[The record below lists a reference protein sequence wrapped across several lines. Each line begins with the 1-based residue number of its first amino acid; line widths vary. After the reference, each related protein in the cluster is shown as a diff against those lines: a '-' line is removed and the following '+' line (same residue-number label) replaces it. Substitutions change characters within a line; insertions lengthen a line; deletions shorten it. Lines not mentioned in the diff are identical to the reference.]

1 MTNRLELNWKLDD
14 LVDEQRYYC
23 SEAQIDPA
31 NLPVP
36 KAVLANDVRS
46 YVDAAVEVGKTYYV
60 AVGSVKNG
68 VEKLSDVVSV
78 VATNDPFS
86 VFVISKLS
94 LTSDL
99 IDEKGKIWTPNKTPV
114 FQDSALLFDGS
125 FRASSSDLITPH
137 YNNVNYNIRCE
148 IKPTR
153 LDIAYQNVF
162 AKRANDGIYAEFLL
176 RLENNKLL
184 ITACSGSTWHQ
195 VKGNATLTTDR
206 FYKIEMDR
214 KGNTVTLYVDD
225 NPDLSFALPT
235 TVYLPDGDT
244 SPVTIGA
251 LDDGADPYY
260 GLMRNFDI
268 THDSSRH

>member
-1 MTNRLELNWKLDD
+1 MTNRLELNWKLDGF
-14 LVDEQRYYC
+14 VDEQRYYC
-23 SEAQIDPA
+23 SETQIDPA

-46 YVDAAVEVGKTYYV
+46 YVDAAVDVGKTYYV

-78 VATNDPFS
+78 VATNDPFAA
-86 VFVISKLS
+86 FVISKLS

-114 FQDSALLFDGS
+114 FQDSALLFDGY

-137 YNNVNYNIRCE
+137 YDNVNYNIRCE

-153 LDIAYQNVF
+153 LDKPYQNVF
-162 AKRANDGIYAEFLL
+162 AKREFDGIYAEFLL

-184 ITACSGSTWHQ
+184 ITACSGGTWHQ

-206 FYKIEMDR
+206 FYKVEMDR
-214 KGNTVTLYVDD
+214 KGNNVTLYVDD
-225 NPDLSFALPT
+225 SPDLSFTLPT
-235 TVYLPDGDT
+235 TVSLPDGSS

-251 LDDGADPYY
+251 LGDGTDPYY

>member
-1 MTNRLELNWKLDD
+1 MTNRLELNWKLGGF
-14 LVDEQRYYC
+14 VDEQRYYC
-23 SEAQIDPA
+23 SETQIDPA
-31 NLPVP
+31 NLPAP

-46 YVDAAVEVGKTYYV
+46 YVDAAVDVGKTYYV

-86 VFVISKLS
+86 AFVISKLS

-114 FQDSALLFDGS
+114 FQDSALVFDGS
-125 FRASSSDLITPH
+125 FRASSSDLITPN
-137 YNNVNYNIRCE
+137 YNSANYNIRCE
-148 IKPTR
+148 IKPSR
-153 LDIAYQNVF
+153 LDIQYQNVF
-162 AKRANDGIYAEFLL
+162 AKRANGGTFAEFLL
-176 RLENNKLL
+176 RLEWSKIL
-184 ITACSGSTWHQ
+184 ITACSGGTWYTVQ
-195 VKGNATLTTDR
+195 SNATLTADR

-235 TVYLPDGDT
+235 TVSLPNGST

-251 LDDGADPYY
+251 LGDGTDPYY

-268 THDSSRH
+268 THGSSRH

>member
-1 MTNRLELNWKLDD
+1 MTNRLELNWKLNGF
-14 LVDEQRYYC
+14 VDEQRYYC
-23 SEAQIDPA
+23 SETPIDPE

-36 KAVLANDVRS
+36 KAVLAGDVRA
-46 YVDAAVEVGKTYYV
+46 YVDTDIEAGRTYYIGI
-60 AVGSVKNG
+60 GSVKNS

-78 VATNDPFS
+78 VAKNNPFS
-86 VFVISKLS
+86 AFVISKLALS
-94 LTSDL
+94 SDL
-99 IDEKGKIWTPNKTPV
+99 IDEKGNIWTPNRTPV
-114 FQDSALLFDGS
+114 FQDNALLFDGS

-148 IKPTR
+148 IKPSR
-153 LDIAYQNVF
+153 LDREYQNVF
-162 AKRANDGIYAEFLL
+162 AKRAKGEIYAEFLL

-184 ITACSGSTWHQ
+184 ITACSDRTWYQ

-225 NPDLSFALPT
+225 IPDLSFALPT
-235 TVYLPDGDT
+235 TVSLPEGST

-251 LDDGADPYY
+251 LGDGTDPYY

>member
-1 MTNRLELNWKLDD
+1 MTNRLELNWKLDGI
-14 LVDEQRYYC
+14 VDEQRYYC
-23 SEAQIDPA
+23 SETPIDPL

-36 KAVLANDVRS
+36 KAVLAGDVRFC
-46 YVDAAVEVGKTYYV
+46 VDTDIDVGKTYYV

-86 VFVISKLS
+86 AFVISKLALS
-94 LTSDL
+94 SDL
-99 IDEKGKIWTPNKTPV
+99 IDEKGNIWTPNKTPV
-114 FQDSALLFDGS
+114 FQDNALLFDGY

-162 AKRANDGIYAEFLL
+162 AKREFGEIYAEFLL
-176 RLENNKLL
+176 RLENNKVI
-184 ITACSGSTWHQ
+184 ITTGSGDAWHSAQ
-195 VKGNATLTTDR
+195 SNATLTTDR

-225 NPDLSFALPT
+225 NPDSSFALPT
-235 TVYLPDGDT
+235 TVSLPNGST

-251 LDDGADPYY
+251 LGDGTDPYY